1 MSSKKWFLTSR
12 EELVD
17 LNSCTAI
24 RIEKNHN
31 TESKYL
37 FLVATDSF
45 ELLGEFET
53 IEQAKEYIKK
63 LHLFLVAQ

>member
-31 TESKYL
+31 PESKNL
-37 FLVATDSF
+37 FLVATDTF
-45 ELLGEFET
+45 DLIGEFET

-63 LHLFLVAQ
+63 LHLFLIAQ